1 MFGGIPIK
9 KKVKSPGSATVINAI
24 ATGKGSAFGIKLYV
38 TAEAKIINSGIK
50 CSTKPKVDTKLMEI
64 CAKKVLERLG
74 VKTGLK
80 IKTESNLPVAS
91 GLSSSSAASNAV
103 TLAVYELISE
113 EFDTE
118 KLDDMDIIELAI
130 DSSLEAGVTITG
142 AFDDATASFFGGL
155 TITDNLRREIIYKG
169 KMDEKKVVIYNP
181 KKKSFTA
188 EADVKR
194 MKLISPWVDIAFK
207 ELLNKNIYKALTLNG
222 ILYSSALGFNTDIIF
237 DALDAGALA
246 SGLSGTGPSFIAIV
260 DNDKVDNVVDAW
272 NSYPGEVILTE
283 VDNEGTKVI

>member
-1 MFGGIPIK
+1 
-9 KKVKSPGSATVINAI
+9 
-24 ATGKGSAFGIKLYV
+24 
-38 TAEAKIINSGIK
+38 
-50 CSTKPKVDTKLMEI
+50 
-64 CAKKVLERLG
+64 
-74 VKTGLK
+74 
-80 IKTESNLPVAS
+80 
-91 GLSSSSAASNAV
+91 
-103 TLAVYELISE
+103 
-113 EFDTE
+113 
-118 KLDDMDIIELAI
+118 
-130 DSSLEAGVTITG
+130 
-142 AFDDATASFFGGL
+142 
-155 TITDNLRREIIYKG
+155 
-169 KMDEKKVVIYNP
+169 
-181 KKKSFTA
+181 
-188 EADVKR
+188 